1 MELLNDLK
9 WRYATKKYDAS
20 KKVSQ
25 EDFNKIQEAIQLAAT
40 SYGLQLFK
48 VLNIEDRTLREKLLP
63 ASWGQPQITDASHL
77 LVFCT
82 PLSAGDTDIDAYLKL
97 KSDKQGIAL
106 EDLSGYGDFMK
117 GSINAMANDLQKI
130 WMAKQTYIALSNG
143 LNAAAALKIDS
154 TPMEGFDPVQYSK
167 ILGLEEKGLQA
178 TVVLTLGYRS
188 EEDATQHGVKVRKS
202 IEDLFETI

>member
-9 WRYATKKYDAS
+9 WRYATKKYHAS

-82 PLSAGDTDIDAYLKL
+82 PLSAGDADIDAYLKL

-117 GSINAMANDLQKI
+117 ASINAMAKDLQKI
-130 WMAKQTYIALSNG
+130 
-143 LNAAAALKIDS
+143 
-154 TPMEGFDPVQYSK
+154 
-167 ILGLEEKGLQA
+167 
-178 TVVLTLGYRS
+178 
-188 EEDATQHGVKVRKS
+188 
-202 IEDLFETI
+202 